1 MASAENCVD
10 YSIQSLTK
18 EGKKTMKTKGY
29 KDHIISKLIILVIF
43 FALCALLSYMN
54 VRGLNNNAF
63 FIAFLS
69 IIASGFLFIKMKP
82 FSSTKPLLLKKITK
96 NNTSTEAYQENIVKF
111 PNYDRSKKI
120 VLYAI
125 LTITA
130 IAGNSIGALFSY
142 ELNRKSTSN
151 FFEAVSSD
159 INTLINYTSREEAII
174 KAEENWPDNIE
185 KRPIVMSS
193 KEQYI
198 EYKLRVRESHL
209 KDIIYH
215 LFTYHLYFIVPF
227 ILSLTNLLRPNSFIL
242 DLNKREIYKYT
253 FSEKYVLKLDELT
266 HDTEPSKSIIPF
278 KYYGFGPIIVTMD
291 SARHPTFRDFHIGE
305 FLPYRYNL
313 NIKHLNKITSV
324 VNLTSVVKD

>member
-1 MASAENCVD
+1 MASAANCVD
-10 YSIQSLTK
+10 YSKKSLTK

-29 KDHIISKLIILVIF
+29 KDHIISKLIILVFF

-54 VRGLNNNAF
+54 VRGLNDNAF

-130 IAGNSIGALFSY
+130 IAGNSIGAFFSY

-185 KRPIVMSS
+185 KRPIVLSS
-193 KEQYI
+193 K
-198 EYKLRVRESHL
+198 
-209 KDIIYH
+209 
-215 LFTYHLYFIVPF
+215 
-227 ILSLTNLLRPNSFIL
+227 
-242 DLNKREIYKYT
+242 
-253 FSEKYVLKLDELT
+253 
-266 HDTEPSKSIIPF
+266 
-278 KYYGFGPIIVTMD
+278 
-291 SARHPTFRDFHIGE
+291 
-305 FLPYRYNL
+305 
-313 NIKHLNKITSV
+313 
-324 VNLTSVVKD
+324 